1 MNIDESLIIY
11 FIQYTDIN
19 FNQLMSNSQVWIL

>member
-11 FIQYTDIN
+11 VIQYTDIN
-19 FNQLMSNSQVWIL
+19 FNQLMSNTQV